1 MSIYN
6 ILSNVKMFSVSID
19 MCSVAQSCLTL
30 RGPMDYSSHSSSC
43 PWNFS
48 GKNTGVSCHFLLQ
61 RIFLTQGLNPRLLCL
76 LYWQADSLPLTPP
89 GKPHPL
95 IWSYVC
101 LYIYICMY
109 IYAHTYI
116 YYIDMYTILYIAF
129 IFCLL
134 IWWIILIKS
143 QISIFI
149 LAISNIGHN
158 VLFLIYILGFLC

>member
-1 MSIYN
+1 M
-6 ILSNVKMFSVSID
+6 SNVKMFSVSID

-30 RGPMDYSSHSSSC
+30 CGPMGYSSHSSSC

-61 RIFLTQGLNPRLLCL
+61 RIFLTRGLNPHLLCL

-109 IYAHTYI
+109 KYAHTYI
-116 YYIDMYTILYIAF
+116 LYRYVYYTIYSF
-129 IFCLL
+129 HLL
-134 IWWIILIKS
+134 FVDMVDNLD
-143 QISIFI
+143 QV
-149 LAISNIGHN
+149 SNFNPHPCN
-158 VLFLIYILGFLC
+158 KQHWP